1 MRNYKQHL
9 INKKSLLSDALT
21 RLNTLD
27 KDTILFVVDD
37 KDKLIGS
44 LTDGDIRRGMIK
56 GLNVNSE
63 LVSFI
68 QETPKYILKDNIFL
82 WFKNQNNVKFPIDN
96 SL

>member
-1 MRNYKQHL
+1 MRNYKEHL
-9 INKKSLLSDALT
+9 INQKSSLADALA

-44 LTDGDIRRGMIK
+44 LTDGDVRRGMIK

-68 QETPKYILKDNIFL
+68 QDTP
-82 WFKNQNNVKFPIDN
+82 NNKIIYKI
-96 SL
+96 